1 MRSQFSP
8 VKVTRLPVPPLS
20 GRPRFVFEPRVVPIY
35 WDAHFRAHP
44 LDVTILDEF
53 LRALFQSS
61 WMTELGTERVA
72 PARLLR
78 SFVPRRSPPAR
89 LSRTAVSEHVADWV
103 AGGLVTPIPKQ
114 SEHALLHLVLTRLAG
129 DRGYDPIASND
140 GCVVVPLGDTGSNL
154 LEVYSSPISQALA
167 RAFVRAA
174 RARTDA

>member
-8 VKVTRLPVPPLS
+8 VRVSRLPAHPVAA
-20 GRPRFVFEPRVVPIY
+20 RPRLAFEPRVVPIY

-61 WMTELGTERVA
+61 WMTELGRQRVA

-89 LSRTAVSEHVADWV
+89 LSRTALAEHVGEWV
-103 AGGLVTPIPKQ
+103 ASGLLSPLPKQ
-114 SEHALLHLVLTRLAG
+114 SEQSLLYLVLARCAV
-129 DRGYDPIASND
+129 DRGFDPLAPSD
-140 GCVVVPLGDTGSNL
+140 GCVVVPLADTGSNL
-154 LEVYSSPISQALA
+154 LEAHSSPISQALA
-167 RAFVRAA
+167 AAFVRTA
-174 RARTDA
+174 RDRLGT